1 MSKENAFPAVSVP
14 AHWHSL
20 ALIVHVV
27 AARPSAGDETLNQMT
42 STVATSSFAI
52 FATQKVEG
60 PPNGWVGGWGW
71 GVNIFIRYRGVGVE
85 NLLEKWWTRNNMYGK
100 HCALR
105 IPSLTYFSN
114 FCLLCK
120 HFDVR
125 TISAIMN

>member
-85 NLLEKWWTRNNMYGK
+85 NLLEKWWTRMVSIAPFAY
-100 HCALR
+100 HLSRTSAISACSVSTL
-105 IPSLTYFSN
+105 I
-114 FCLLCK
+114 
-120 HFDVR
+120 VR